1 MELKIYNSTGALKLT
16 ASPNST
22 STVTGEVM
30 GEYAVSAAFTHT
42 AFVQIDVNDYVL
54 VEGVKYKLKA
64 AYKPVKKNTQTFSY
78 QVKFYAP
85 IHDAEDAL
93 FLYEADGDTTTEFSY
108 DGGPREHLQLW
119 VDNMN
124 RIAGGDLW
132 SIGTVITGEN
142 RTIDYRNVYCW
153 EAAFGSN
160 GIAATYDTEL
170 WADGYVVNLCKASR
184 GEIVELGYQK
194 GLTQLQPEEN
204 GEMRF
209 FTRLFPL
216 GSTRNIDPTKY
227 GASRLQ
233 LPSREKYVD
242 RNVVDL
248 YGVKEAWEEAAFAD
262 IYPKYVGSVTSVRSE
277 QLTNEEGR
285 EYTVY
290 YFKDSGMTFNP
301 NDYEIPEYTKM
312 LAFQTGDLA
321 GRGNDEGSFEA
332 NWHADTQEW
341 EIINVYPDE
350 ETQLPGGMIVPQP
363 GDTYIPWNFRMPDEY
378 NTAAEEAYRQAV
390 DDFLASYSFDPTK
403 YTAPTD
409 RHYIERNAVP
419 LMVGQNVRLLSDE
432 YFTGGYKDTRI
443 TKVVRK
449 LNDLCQATLTC
460 TDKIGTGWKTSV
472 DNQLSSLQYKLSKQ
486 AEQAVIDII
495 KTTDTKTPSD
505 WNVFSAILTLMKFHR
520 KDQTDENPYLQKF
533 LKGIELG
540 KFVSGLLGTGGSIQI
555 DEEGCS
561 HAEFDYLTIRKLAI
575 FIELIIQEAKHVGG
589 MLIVS
594 PSGMTISKVEETD
607 TTYRCYF
614 EQTDGDR
621 TLQNQF
627 TVGTQA
633 RRQTFNLTN
642 QAYYWRLVTA
652 VGSDYID
659 LSKTDC
665 DTGSTIPQAG
675 DELVG
680 LGHRSDKTRQ
690 AAIIISAFGTNSPSI
705 MYYQGIDSFSLEG
718 RAVKMDYYD
727 PVSGRFKSVTYGDT
741 YVGAKDG
748 STYVKYN
755 QEEGVEVK
763 GRVSIQAGSTGASGL
778 DDLPEEVQKAAQVG
792 SVNLLLNTGFTGNY
806 ETEDLKQDTQLDEE
820 KEMYSKALLHWQ
832 GAATVQEDAE
842 ATSGRSAV
850 LGSLSQVVQLIEGE
864 HYVASYKAK
873 GTSVS
878 LSCGGYKAEQTLT
891 AGYQRYVH
899 KFTYAGGGTFSIS
912 GAATVC
918 DIKLERG
925 TIATDYSPN
934 PQDSDKA
941 NARFQTIQ
949 YIINA
954 IVEGRVDILG
964 GLVLATMIMVGNYKD
979 GVLQKVTAGISGIYN
994 DDDDVFTWGGG
1005 TMEQAIYTV
1014 IKYKENPQYVPTEE
1028 ELLNMAKVVIT
1039 HGGRAILND
1048 VIVRGYIYALGG
1060 FFRGKVETAVD
1071 GKRIIIDPEENRIKM
1086 IDASGKVLLE
1096 MFFFNAEGS
1105 EFDSSQIRMK
1115 EYMNGKEV
1123 NNLTITGQN
1132 VILTD
1137 NQSGMTTT
1145 ITANGGLTSVNDI
1158 TKDSMVLTT
1167 DRVSLKI
1174 GNESFVGID
1183 KTLLV
1188 QEVGAEYKTKLRF
1201 VHGILVEANIEL

>member
-1 MELKIYNSTGALKLT
+1 MELNIYNSTGALKLT

-42 AFVQIDVNDYVL
+42 AFVQLDVNDYVL

-227 GASRLQ
+227 GFSRLQ

-242 RNVVDL
+242 KNVDL

-505 WNVFSAILTLMKFHR
+505 WNVFSALLSLTKFHR
-520 KDQTDENPYLQKF
+520 KDQTDNNPYLQKF

-540 KFVSGLLGTGGSIQI
+540 KFVSGLLGTGGAIQI

-607 TTYRCYF
+607 TAYRCYF
-614 EQTDGDR
+614 DRTDGDR

-652 VGSDYID
+652 VGDDYVD

-665 DTGSTIPQAG
+665 DTGSTIPQVG

-680 LGHRSDKTRQ
+680 LGHRTDKTRQ

-705 MYYQGIDSFSLEG
+705 MYYQGIDSYNLVDK
-718 RAVKMDYYD
+718 AVKMDYYD

-755 QEEGVEVK
+755 QEEGLEVK

-806 ETEDLKQDTQLDEE
+806 ETEDLEQDTQLDED

-832 GAATVQEDAE
+832 GTATVQEDEE

-873 GTSVS
+873 GTTVS
-878 LSCGGYKAEQTLT
+878 LSCGGYIVEQQLT
-891 AGYQRYVH
+891 VGYQRYVH
-899 KFTYAGGGTFSIS
+899 KFTYTGGGTFSIS

>member
-1 MELKIYNSTGALKLT
+1 MELKIYNSTGTLKLT

-42 AFVQIDVNDYVL
+42 AFVQLDVNDYVL

-93 FLYEADGDTTTEFSY
+93 FLYEADGDTTTEFNY

-227 GASRLQ
+227 GFSRLQ

-242 RNVVDL
+242 RNVDL
-248 YGVKEAWEEAAFAD
+248 YGVKEAWEEAAFAG

-378 NTAAEEAYRQAV
+378 NTTAEEAYRQAV

-505 WNVFSAILTLMKFHR
+505 WNVFSALRALRMFLR
-520 KDQTDENPYLQKF
+520 KDQPDETNYLLKLLGGAIIKNLAKF
-533 LKGIELG
+533 GDFLTGISGAMIDDNGDAEFRSIYARKRIFTPEVAYNRVTYIKG
-540 KFVSGLLGTGGSIQI
+540 KFIISPGGGCTVDTVTDNGDGTYTIKPDLTDADGLSQFKG
-555 DEEGCS
+555 
-561 HAEFDYLTIRKLAI
+561 DYLT
-575 FIELIIQEAKHVGG
+575 
-589 MLIVS
+589 
-594 PSGMTISKVEETD
+594 
-607 TTYRCYF
+607 TYF
-614 EQTDGDR
+614 
-621 TLQNQF
+621 
-627 TVGTQA
+627 
-633 RRQTFNLTN
+633 
-642 QAYYWRLVTA
+642 VT
-652 VGSDYID
+652 
-659 LSKTDC
+659 K
-665 DTGSTIPQAG
+665 
-675 DELVG
+675 
-680 LGHRSDKTRQ
+680 
-690 AAIIISAFGTNSPSI
+690 N
-705 MYYQGIDSFSLEG
+705 
-718 RAVKMDYYD
+718 
-727 PVSGRFKSVTYGDT
+727 
-741 YVGAKDG
+741 
-748 STYVKYN
+748 
-755 QEEGVEVK
+755 EEGK
-763 GRVSIQAGSTGASGL
+763 L
-778 DDLPEEVQKAAQVG
+778 
-792 SVNLLLNTGFTGNY
+792 TGF
-806 ETEDLKQDTQLDEE
+806 EE
-820 KEMYSKALLHWQ
+820 M
-832 GAATVQEDAE
+832 
-842 ATSGRSAV
+842 R
-850 LGSLSQVVQLIEGE
+850 
-864 HYVASYKAK
+864 
-873 GTSVS
+873 
-878 LSCGGYKAEQTLT
+878 
-891 AGYQRYVH
+891 
-899 KFTYAGGGTFSIS
+899 
-912 GAATVC
+912 
-918 DIKLERG
+918 
-925 TIATDYSPN
+925 
-934 PQDSDKA
+934 
-941 NARFQTIQ
+941 
-949 YIINA
+949 
-954 IVEGRVDILG
+954 
-964 GLVLATMIMVGNYKD
+964 
-979 GVLQKVTAGISGIYN
+979 
-994 DDDDVFTWGGG
+994 
-1005 TMEQAIYTV
+1005 
-1014 IKYKENPQYVPTEE
+1014 
-1028 ELLNMAKVVIT
+1028 
-1039 HGGRAILND
+1039 
-1048 VIVRGYIYALGG
+1048 
-1060 FFRGKVETAVD
+1060 
-1071 GKRIIIDPEENRIKM
+1071 
-1086 IDASGKVLLE
+1086 
-1096 MFFFNAEGS
+1096 
-1105 EFDSSQIRMK
+1105 QIR
-1115 EYMNGKEV
+1115 NFG
-1123 NNLTITGQN
+1123 
-1132 VILTD
+1132 
-1137 NQSGMTTT
+1137 
-1145 ITANGGLTSVNDI
+1145 
-1158 TKDSMVLTT
+1158 
-1167 DRVSLKI
+1167 
-1174 GNESFVGID
+1174 FVA
-1183 KTLLV
+1183 LS
-1188 QEVGAEYKTKLRF
+1188 
-1201 VHGILVEANIEL
+1201 